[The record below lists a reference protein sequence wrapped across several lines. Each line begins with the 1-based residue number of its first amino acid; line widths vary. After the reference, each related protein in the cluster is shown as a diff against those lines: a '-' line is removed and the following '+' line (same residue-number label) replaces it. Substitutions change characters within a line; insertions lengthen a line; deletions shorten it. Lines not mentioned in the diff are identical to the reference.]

1 MTRSVVEELLVS
13 EKNVGRGRVCRWYL
27 QGIDS
32 MFRTVFNYQTP
43 LRSQSGDLF
52 TLSCVKDTLLLKEE
66 RSYMCHI

>member
-32 MFRTVFNYQTP
+32 MLRTVYNYQ
-43 LRSQSGDLF
+43 RVEAVF
-52 TLSCVKDTLLLKEE
+52 VF
-66 RSYMCHI
+66 